1 MTPDLQAHSPGVS
14 ARSKPRLQIS
24 DSLLVPGLPG
34 QNLSNLASP
43 VQALVNHKVHISS
56 LCKKAL
62 LD

>member
-1 MTPDLQAHSPGVS
+1 MTPDLQAHSPGVP
-14 ARSKPRLQIS
+14 ALSKPHLQIP
-24 DSLLVPGLPG
+24 DNLLVPGLPG
-34 QNLSNLASP
+34 QNLSNLASL